1 MMNDAMTNDSG
12 IAGRFAGKYAVVT
25 GGARGISY
33 ASAERMAVEGLAGVI
48 LADLNGEQA
57 EQSASALDERYGCKA
72 YGIKVD
78 VAKPHS
84 VEALFARTGELF
96 PRLDILVNGAGACPT
111 TPIEDL
117 DADQWDWC
125 MNINLRGAHLCVR
138 EAITTMKPQ
147 RSGAIVNIAS
157 LAARIG
163 GIASSVSYAASKGGL
178 LTATRS
184 YAKLLG
190 QYGIRVNAVCPGVI
204 NTAMTAGT
212 GYTAAGI
219 PLGRLGETD
228 DVAGV
233 IAFLASDD
241 ACYITGQG
249 IDVNGGVYM
258 N

>member
-12 IAGRFAGKYAVVT
+12 IAGRFAGRYAVVT

-33 ASAERMAVEGLAGVI
+33 VAAECMAAEGLDGVI

-57 EQSASALDERYGCKA
+57 EQSATALAERYGCKA

-84 VEALFARTGELF
+84 IEALFARTGELF
-96 PRLDILVNGAGACPT
+96 PRLDILVNGAGVCPT

-125 MNINLRGAHLCVR
+125 MNINLRGSHLCVR
-138 EAITTMKPQ
+138 EAIKTMKPQ

-212 GYTAAGI
+212 GYTAAS
-219 PLGRLGETD
+219 RS
-228 DVAGV
+228 AGS
-233 IAFLASDD
+233 AKPTTWPARSRSSPATTRATSPAKASTST
-241 ACYITGQG
+241 AART
-249 IDVNGGVYM
+249 
-258 N
+258 